1 MQYLERTINLDSLFA
16 ILTFLLQGQ
25 IKIFNISNSHAA
37 SISKIRPLLLFIS
50 LEWRK
55 KYKADIRFPKMAT
68 QLYFKT
74 VSNFKVCFEKK
85 NIVVAVEAES
95 NFCFFFHR
103 KSTFSLKSHANVQF
117 AEEDFGVWSDCT
129 LIATP
134 KKDHFWEKG
143 LFKNHVGKFSETPFP
158 VLGKFLWNRAFL
170 CSKVVFGY
178 LSTVSRGLCTAP
190 RAANSIASSACI
202 SCTLSL

>member
-1 MQYLERTINLDSLFA
+1 M
-16 ILTFLLQGQ
+16 
-25 IKIFNISNSHAA
+25 
-37 SISKIRPLLLFIS
+37 PP
-50 LEWRK
+50 
-55 KYKADIRFPKMAT
+55 RFPKFVHSYFLSAWNDEKNT
-68 QLYFKT
+68 KLTLDFRKWRHNFISKQCPISRYVLKRKILSLQLRQSLIF
-74 VSNFKVCFEKK
+74 V
-85 NIVVAVEAES
+85 
-95 NFCFFFHR
+95 FFHR

-143 LFKNHVGKFSETPFP
+143 PFKNHVGKFSETPFP